1 MRSKSGIVYLLL
13 LLVIPAILGAQERYD
28 DLRLRMVEE
37 QLVERGI
44 TDERVLAAMSTIK
57 RHLFIPAPS
66 RCLAYED
73 HPVKIEAGQT
83 ISQPYIVALMT
94 ELLRL
99 KPGMKVLEVGTGS
112 GYQAAVLAEIVKD
125 VYTIELIESLVER
138 SDSLFALLGYENIH
152 TRHGDGYLGWEE
164 HAPYDAIIVTC
175 APSDIPEPLTRQLA
189 EGGRMIIP
197 VGDTIIQDLVLLRKR
212 MGKLRQTKIAP
223 VLFVPMKCSDGKRY

>member
-1 MRSKSGIVYLLL
+1 MFTL
-13 LLVIPAILGAQERYD
+13 IPAIISAQERYD
-28 DLRLRMVEE
+28 DLRRKMVEE

-44 TDERVLAAMSTIK
+44 TDERVLAAMSAIK
-57 RHLFIPAPS
+57 RHLFIPAQS

-73 HPVKIEAGQT
+73 HPVKIEEGQT

-112 GYQAAVLAEIVKD
+112 GYQAAVLAEIVKE
-125 VYTIELIESLVER
+125 VYTIELIESLEKR

-175 APSDIPEPLTRQLA
+175 APSDIPEPLTRQLT

-212 MGKLRQTKIAP
+212 MGKLRRTKIAP
-223 VLFVPMKCSDGKRY
+223 VLFVPMKSSDGKRY

>member
-1 MRSKSGIVYLLL
+1 MFTL
-13 LLVIPAILGAQERYD
+13 IPAIISAQERYD
-28 DLRLRMVEE
+28 DLRRKMVEE

-44 TDERVLAAMSTIK
+44 TDERVLAAMSAIK

-112 GYQAAVLAEIVKD
+112 GYQAAVLAEIVKE

-175 APSDIPEPLTRQLA
+175 APSDIPEPLTRQLT

-212 MGKLRQTKIAP
+212 MGKLRRTKIAP
-223 VLFVPMKCSDGKRY
+223 VLFVPMKSSDGKRY

>member
-1 MRSKSGIVYLLL
+1 M
-13 LLVIPAILGAQERYD
+13 PAILSAQERYD
-28 DLRLRMVEE
+28 DLRRKMVEE

-57 RHLFIPAPS
+57 RHLFIPAPA

-112 GYQAAVLAEIVKD
+112 GYQAAVLAEIVKE

-175 APSDIPEPLTRQLA
+175 APSDIPEPLTRQLT

-212 MGKLRQTKIAP
+212 MGKLRRTKIAP
-223 VLFVPMKCSDGKRY
+223 VLFVPMKSSDGKRY